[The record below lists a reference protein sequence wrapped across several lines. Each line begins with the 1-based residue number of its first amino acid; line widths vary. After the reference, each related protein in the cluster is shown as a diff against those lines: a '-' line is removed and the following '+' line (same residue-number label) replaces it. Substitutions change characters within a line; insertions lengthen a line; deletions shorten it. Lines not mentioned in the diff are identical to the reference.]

1 MMDAGEARCMA
12 PRFRVR
18 HRSTWYGLVKGDF
31 VVGRSPGCQL
41 LLDDPRVSRRHARFR
56 VADHRLTLE
65 DLHSR
70 NGTLLNGVT
79 LRGPM
84 VLSHDD
90 LITIGSQELRVAMV
104 PDGDVILPGERLSAP
119 DGGFGDIT
127 LIGGLPALINV
138 LPGERLSA
146 PDGGFGDITLIGGL
160 PALINV
166 LDHTLRAGDQEEVER
181 ILGQLYHELDEEW
194 RVRARL
200 PSTAVLESITRITLV
215 HAMLTRRCPW
225 IDRLFALYHRLRVV
239 MPPSLIDDVS
249 TILLQARHQPSPQLR
264 EYSEWVHG
272 EVGRLGPSERFAYQ
286 RLEHLLRTLRAQ

>member
-1 MMDAGEARCMA
+1 MDAGEARCMA

-104 PDGDVILPGERLSAP
+104 PDGDVI
-119 DGGFGDIT
+119 
-127 LIGGLPALINV
+127 